1 MERRHRRAGAA
12 VVLAAS
18 VSAIL
23 ACGIPSV
30 GFVAG
35 PPQDSVGRS
44 DLETLPRITFS
55 HDADLNDTDDFK
67 GYDLYYRLYDDAA
80 EEPTYEEHREAILAD
95 PPEPG
100 TSRLRANGYRRVV
113 SAEEATVD
121 GQVPPLIAVPPEQK
135 DDAFDV
141 TLSFGLIPT
150 EPEEATAVWLAD
162 TETPG
167 SAPLARSV
175 EQEGTQAPEGFL
187 LGTYQDADQDVSHI
201 SRPIET
207 VIDESYLFVALY
219 ALGYG
224 IDGLTFQRIYSEPVF
239 LEYFRLTPAE

>member
-1 MERRHRRAGAA
+1 MVRTRRRAGAA
-12 VVLAAS
+12 CVLAAS
-18 VSAIL
+18 IIAFSG
-23 ACGIPSV
+23 CGIPSV
-30 GFVAG
+30 GFVAA
-35 PPQDSVGRS
+35 PPRDSVEGVS
-44 DLETLPRITFS
+44 LETLPQISFS
-55 HDADLNDTDDFK
+55 HDAVLNDTDDFK

-80 EEPTYEEHREAILAD
+80 TEQTYEEHREAILAE
-95 PPEPG
+95 PREPG
-100 TSRLRANGYRRVV
+100 TSRLQANGYRRVV
-113 SAEEATVD
+113 SAAGSTVD

-135 DDAFDV
+135 GEAFEV

-162 TETPG
+162 SETPG
-167 SAPLARSV
+167 SASLARSV

-187 LGTYQDADQDVSHI
+187 LGMYQDSDPDVASI

-207 VIDESYLFVALY
+207 VIDESSLWVALY

-224 IDGLTFQRIYSEPVF
+224 IDGLTFQRLYSEPVF